1 MLLRQTTGGELKFNP
16 TTLRGSLIEAIE
28 ILKQYLPVGFVPDG
42 RMIINGGEYNSCS
55 AVWTNKG
62 ALYDPVGNTW
72 TSVTGPSGWSTTC

>member
-42 RMIINGGEYNSCS
+42 RMIINDVRQAIKAANRKVHAPAS
-55 AVWTNKG
+55 
-62 ALYDPVGNTW
+62 
-72 TSVTGPSGWSTTC
+72 